1 MNPIEPVHLW
11 ETDPRVTNLHAAL
24 QFLIGHQGNP
34 TSVAQVLLA
43 QLAPD
48 VADNTFGQATRN
60 IVAIFQGQL
69 KNWPTASWGKLPQR
83 IINLVQLIPAD
94 LPGDVDEVTAE
105 CLNWLVE
112 KFRGI
117 KSPSPA
123 RGKVRPAAILKK
135 AAGGAGASWFD

>member
-11 ETDPRVTNLHAAL
+11 EIGPRVTNLHAAL

-105 CLNWLVE
+105 V
-112 KFRGI
+112 
-117 KSPSPA
+117 
-123 RGKVRPAAILKK
+123 
-135 AAGGAGASWFD
+135 